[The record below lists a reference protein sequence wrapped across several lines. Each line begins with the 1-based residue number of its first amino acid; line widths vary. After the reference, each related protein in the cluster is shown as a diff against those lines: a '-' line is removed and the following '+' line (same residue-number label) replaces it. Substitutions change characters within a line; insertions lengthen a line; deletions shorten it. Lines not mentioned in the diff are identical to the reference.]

1 MSICIL
7 LSLVIPWIVSWDK
20 KKRPNAL
27 KRAFSTI
34 QTHTTTYLSYI
45 YFFLKNQKKKEDIF
59 ISLTF
64 PFYYEEKGKS
74 KVLSMPN
81 IYNALSIK
89 FVKVSIFN
97 GSRMIVWSRLFN
109 LVVGTQHLLLRQLWC
124 WLEKSKVKCEFGI
137 NCGVDYLENS
147 IYSQWKRQ
155 NNNNNNNNNNKK
167 YSFTDLSKLDRAWC
181 GLSTVYLFIGHF

>member
-1 MSICIL
+1 MYEYLHFAEFDNPMNSI
-7 LSLVIPWIVSWDK
+7 
-20 KKRPNAL
+20 RG
-27 KRAFSTI
+27 
-34 QTHTTTYLSYI
+34 
-45 YFFLKNQKKKEDIF
+45 QKKKKIKRTETRFQCYPNSHYDLPKLYLFLSQKPKKKDIF
-59 ISLTF
+59 ISLAF

-109 LVVGTQHLLLRQLWC
+109 LVVGTQHLLLSQLRC

-155 NNNNNNNNNNKK
+155 NNNNNNNNNKK
-167 YSFTDLSKLDRAWC
+167 YSFTDSSKLDRAWC